1 MASTFISSTVMS
13 GVEPNGLSN
22 ATTYKLASTPITKY
36 DVVPFKALVLVF
48 ILLSPLLVGSIR
60 YFLFHDRP
68 PKGLKLVPGPRSTI
82 PYVGRVDIDADA
94 PWHTMK
100 KWADEYKGMFRL
112 TMCGV
117 MHIWLGD
124 SDLAQE
130 FFCKRAA
137 KYSSRPEFFAVPGS
151 HNQAQYLPLLEY
163 GGESSTLIVSISPL
177 TSNRPLASPTQ
188 VRTHFS
194 QFSIQQSVLWL
205 HDPGDKAFP
214 VEALARPH

>member
-1 MASTFISSTVMS
+1 MASTYSPLTV
-13 GVEPNGLSN
+13 LSN
-22 ATTYKLASTPITKY
+22 VGSNILSNNTTDHFSAAFGTKN
-36 DVVPFKALVLVF
+36 DVVPYKWLSLVL
-48 ILLSPLLVGSIR
+48 LLLTPLFVGSAR

-68 PKGLKLVPGPRSTI
+68 PKGLKLIGGPPSTI

-94 PWHTMK
+94 PWHTMR

-124 SDLAQE
+124 TDLAQE

-163 GGESSTLIVSISPL
+163 GGE
-177 TSNRPLASPTQ
+177 
-188 VRTHFS
+188 
-194 QFSIQQSVLWL
+194 
-205 HDPGDKAFP
+205 
-214 VEALARPH
+214 